1 MRTKPSDEQLKFWR
15 NRCKPDEPITP
26 DDERYHA
33 GVAGLRGEDHI
44 APMLD
49 CIELADGASC
59 QLFSGYIGTGKST
72 ELLRLRSML
81 EARGYD
87 VLYRSADAYHDL
99 GHELEIEALLVLI
112 AGAFGEA
119 TGQIVGQDVLKNGY
133 WSRFRKFLDREV
145 TLTTGAKVS
154 GADLKLELGHGRPLW
169 LKIKDALAS
178 SIGKLQQDAHAFVL
192 QCVEHLRQRRPDSKG
207 VVFIFDSLERLRGP
221 EDRFRAIMDSALR
234 VFDQYSDFLRLPN
247 CHTIY
252 TVPPYLEFLSRA
264 TANRYDRPLTV
275 LPSIKVL
282 APGAEVVA
290 HQPGVDQLVALVG
303 KRIEIEQVFGG
314 RIDLLEKLV
323 VHSGGH
329 LKELLRMLGELLL
342 DARRAG
348 LPPDESDVDKVLNRF
363 RERARRSIRAEG
375 LPLLELVRTT
385 SSLDRIGQHDLPLL
399 AHYMDQL
406 LVLSY
411 ENGERWYQVH
421 PLVRDHI
428 ARLAAEVIT
437 PSDATA
443 SEPR

>member
-1 MRTKPSDEQLKFWR
+1 MRTFPSDEQLKRWR
-15 NRCKPDEPITP
+15 NRCKPDEPVAQT
-26 DDERYHA
+26 DERYH
-33 GVAGLRGEDHI
+33 GGILGLRGEDHI

-49 CIELADGASC
+49 CIELAERDSC

-81 EARGYD
+81 EARGYV
-87 VLYRSADAYHDL
+87 VLYRSADSYHDL
-99 GHELEIEALLVLI
+99 GHELEIEALLVLL

-119 TGQIVGQDVLKNGY
+119 TAELVGQEVIKDGY
-133 WSRFRKFLDREV
+133 WSRFRTFVDREV
-145 TLTTGAKVS
+145 KIGTGAKVS

-178 SIGKLQQDAHAFVL
+178 SLSKLKQDAHQFIV
-192 QCVEHLRQRRPDSKG
+192 QCVAHLQQRHQHAKG

-221 EDRFRAIMDSALR
+221 EDRFRPIMDSALR
-234 VFDQYSDFLRLPN
+234 VFEQYADFLRLPS

-252 TVPPYLEFLSRA
+252 TVPPYLEFLSRG
-264 TANRYDRPLTV
+264 TADRYDRPLTV

-282 APGAEVVA
+282 GPGPAVTPHPA
-290 HQPGVDQLVALVG
+290 GVEQLVQLVG
-303 KRIEIEQVFGG
+303 KRVELDEVFGD
-314 RIDLLEKLV
+314 RLDLLERLV
-323 VHSGGH
+323 IHSAGH

-342 DARRAG
+342 DARRGG
-348 LPPDESDVDKVLNRF
+348 LPPDDDAVDKVLNRF
-363 RERARRSIRAEG
+363 RERARRSIRVEG

-385 SSLDRIGQHDLPLL
+385 SSLDRIGQDQLPLL

-421 PLVRDHI
+421 PLVREHV
-428 ARLAAEVIT
+428 ARLARESA
-437 PSDATA
+437 SDAESDQA
-443 SEPR
+443 ERP